1 MPPRRIINKSRPLG
15 GKPRNTTTA
24 AKTRKPKVDST
35 PNKDSASKE
44 KIDPLAIASSLV
56 APSSSTS
63 TPTTSNGATPKKALA
78 YTGLSQVPHGLSFS
92 SFNPDNYFAKDLF
105 TNSSPL
111 NETEKEEADRAV
123 ESIEKKRQTLRIVG
137 ANIALNT
144 DVVKVANDYRKFE
157 GFVLDYA
164 TTGVNNE
171 IKFINYQTAEVNRDI
186 ATNRFD
192 QAQERLIQGQK
203 VLAGMQSITPLIDD
217 EWEQR
222 KSLKQSQIHS
232 LKVAA
237 VQAREALE
245 PKLMQ
250 LSQNFREELADLN

>member
-1 MPPRRIINKSRPLG
+1 MPPRKLIHKSRPLG
-15 GKPRNTTTA
+15 GKPRNSTPA
-24 AKTRKPKVDST
+24 SERKTRKPREPKS
-35 PNKDSASKE
+35 DSAPKD
-44 KIDPLAIASSLV
+44 KLDPLAVAASLASPT
-56 APSSSTS
+56 ASNSNTATS
-63 TPTTSNGATPKKALA
+63 TTPKQAQS
-78 YTGLSQVPHGLSFS
+78 YTGLSQVPHGLNFPSFDANS
-92 SFNPDNYFAKDLF
+92 YFAQDLF
-105 TNSSPL
+105 TNSSSL
-111 NETEKEEADRAV
+111 KETEKEEADKAV

-144 DVVKVANDYRKFE
+144 DVVRTANDYRKFE
-157 GFVLDYA
+157 GAAIDYA

-171 IKFINYQTAEVNRDI
+171 IKFINYQTTEVNRDI
-186 ATNRFD
+186 AYNRYD
-192 QAQERLIQGQK
+192 QAQERLTQGQK
-203 VLAGMQSITPLIDD
+203 VLAGMQSITPLIDE

>member
-1 MPPRRIINKSRPLG
+1 MPPRKIINKSRPLG
-15 GKPRNTTTA
+15 GKPRNSTPA
-24 AKTRKPKVDST
+24 SEKKTRKPKDSKPKDTT
-35 PNKDSASKE
+35 PKE
-44 KIDPLAIASSLV
+44 KVDPLAIAASLV
-56 APSSSTS
+56 APSKGTS
-63 TPTTSNGATPKKALA
+63 TPATSNGATPTKAQA
-78 YTGLSQVPHGLSFS
+78 YTGLSQVPHGLSFP
-92 SFNPDNYFAKDLF
+92 SFEPDNYFAKDLF

-111 NETEKEEADRAV
+111 AETEKEDADKAV
-123 ESIEKKRQTLRIVG
+123 ESIEKKRQTLRVVG

-157 GFVLDYA
+157 GSVLDYA

-186 ATNRFD
+186 AGNRYD
-192 QAQERLIQGQK
+192 QAQERLNQGQR
-203 VLAGMQSITPLIDD
+203 VLAGMQSITPLIDE
-217 EWEQR
+217 EWQQR